1 MVLSICIN
9 ALGSEVHSS
18 GMRLVR
24 LLDSVG
30 KNKILATYLKRGRQL
45 TPCRGNQ
52 LSSLSK
58 GWGYSEGH
66 AG

>member
-24 LLDSVG
+24 LLYSVEK
-30 KNKILATYLKRGRQL
+30 KNHSNIPKERPSADTLPWKSTQ
-45 TPCRGNQ
+45 
-52 LSSLSK
+52 
-58 GWGYSEGH
+58 
-66 AG
+66 